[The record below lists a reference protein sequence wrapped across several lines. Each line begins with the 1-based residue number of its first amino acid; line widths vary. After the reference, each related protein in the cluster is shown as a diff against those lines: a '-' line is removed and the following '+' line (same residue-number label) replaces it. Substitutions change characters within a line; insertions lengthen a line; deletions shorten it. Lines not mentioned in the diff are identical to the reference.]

1 MDMAFRHPNV
11 MLASDGI
18 MNHGQ
23 GHPRAAGAFPRL
35 LAEFVRPGKLDLY
48 DAIHMMTAMPAEKLG
63 LTNKGR
69 LNVGADADVVIF
81 DLDKIQDNA
90 TFKEP
95 ILAPSGID
103 YVFIGGE
110 IAAKN
115 CRIVRKDLGRSIRK

>member
-1 MDMAFRHPNV
+1 
-11 MLASDGI
+11 
-18 MNHGQ
+18 
-23 GHPRAAGAFPRL
+23 
-35 LAEFVRPGKLDLY
+35 
-48 DAIHMMTAMPAEKLG
+48 MMTAMPAEKLG

-110 IAAKN
+110 LAAKN